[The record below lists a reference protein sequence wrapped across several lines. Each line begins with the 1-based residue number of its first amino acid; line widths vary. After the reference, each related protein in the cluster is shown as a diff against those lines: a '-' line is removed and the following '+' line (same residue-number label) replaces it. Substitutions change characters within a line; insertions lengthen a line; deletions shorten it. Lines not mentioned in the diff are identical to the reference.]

1 MSKKPKNKILIIFN
15 ANFLSSW
22 LNFDIIN
29 TLEKYSDIEIA
40 LPRNLYT
47 IHKIELTKWKTHIV
61 SWPNDTVL
69 IKMLFYIKQIKF
81 RKSSISIN
89 SRLKRLIFGDLRV
102 TMKFGWKFYLF
113 SLTLNFY
120 KMIKFAIRNPF
131 RVMLYIPIIAILMEY
146 FLRLMV
152 FYNKRTLD
160 LFQENFDLIIIP
172 SSAHELDAYKQILYA
187 RNCGIKSLVAI
198 ENWDNLSSKAVFPIL
213 PDFTTVIGKTSVE
226 YALSIHGLQQNCI
239 FPIGI
244 PRFEHYRNQSFR
256 NLDKSMIRTK
266 MRIEVIYLG
275 FSLAHDELGLLSDLN
290 VNLTQI
296 CPDIDFNITHRK
308 HPFAQPRYN
317 YVGGRVTRDTTHKS
331 ESPQMLSKSLPQIN
345 PEYLSQLSKYDLVIS
360 TPTSMAIECMLLNLP
375 IIIDG
380 TDDGLHRTSAGK
392 SLKNYLHLTDLMKI
406 EGLSIAKDVKNMAD
420 LCRDFTTTPENFIN
434 FDLNKIVNISEIS
447 YGDQLADALG
457 FS

>member
-1 MSKKPKNKILIIFN
+1 M
-15 ANFLSSW
+15 
-22 LNFDIIN
+22 
-29 TLEKYSDIEIA
+29 
-40 LPRNLYT
+40 
-47 IHKIELTKWKTHIV
+47 
-61 SWPNDTVL
+61 
-69 IKMLFYIKQIKF
+69 
-81 RKSSISIN
+81 
-89 SRLKRLIFGDLRV
+89 
-102 TMKFGWKFYLF
+102 
-113 SLTLNFY
+113 
-120 KMIKFAIRNPF
+120 
-131 RVMLYIPIIAILMEY
+131 PIIASSMEY

-213 PDFTTVIGKTSVE
+213 PDFATVIGKTSVE
-226 YALSIHGLQQNCI
+226 YAISIHGLQKNSI

-244 PRFEHYRNQSFR
+244 PRFENYRNQNFR
-256 NLDKSMIRTK
+256 KIEKSITRTK
-266 MRIEVIYLG
+266 ISIKVVYLG
-275 FSLAHDELGLLSDLN
+275 FSLAHDELRLLNDLN

-317 YVGGRVTRDTTHKS
+317 YVDGRVTRETTQNSDTPK
-331 ESPQMLSKSLPQIN
+331 MLSKLLPQIG

-406 EGLSIAKDVKNMAD
+406 EGLSIAKDVKNLAQ
-420 LCRDFTTTPENFIN
+420 LCKEFTTIPENFVN

-457 FS
+457 LR